1 MKKNFHRSKLTLT
14 FFTSLII
21 LLLITS
27 SFLSAQEQTTV
38 QNPEQDKT
46 ETELPPETVI
56 ASFGEQTITL
66 GEFNEL
72 WSQILEEYGP
82 GLDKSYVLN
91 QLILERLLITE
102 AKNSG
107 LEEDEKVQKQIKEIT
122 EQILVQALIQKEI
135 LEKVEVSDEEIAQ
148 YYEDNKEN
156 YVLKEQV
163 HLYNIL
169 LDQEEKAKEILERL
183 KKGEDFE
190 KIAQEN
196 SLSPSASKGG
206 DMGYVLKGN
215 LLPEI
220 EEVIFALEINEISEI
235 VKTEAGFHMLKI
247 TDKQPERLRDLEE
260 VREEI
265 FQSLLYTKQ
274 NEAFEKLTED
284 LKSKANIVINEEAI
298 K

>member
-1 MKKNFHRSKLTLT
+1 MKKIFHRSNLTLT
-14 FFTSLII
+14 FFISLII

-27 SFLSAQEQTTV
+27 SFLSAQEQTTI
-38 QNPEQDKT
+38 QNTEQDKT

-56 ASFGEQTITL
+56 ATFGEQAITL

-82 GLDKSYVLN
+82 GLDKYSVLN
-91 QLILERLLITE
+91 QLILEKLLITE

-107 LEEDEKVQKQIKEIT
+107 LEGDEKVQKQIKEIT

-135 LEKVEVSDEEIAQ
+135 LEKVEVSEEEITQ

-156 YVLKEQV
+156 YIVKEQV

-169 LDQEEKAKEILERL
+169 IDQEEKAKEIMERL

-220 EEVIFALEINEISEI
+220 DEVIFALEINEVSEI
-235 VKTEAGFHMLKI
+235 VKTEAGFHILKI
-247 TDKQPERLRDLEE
+247 TDKKPERLKDLEE

-274 NEAFEKLTED
+274 NEAFEKLTEE